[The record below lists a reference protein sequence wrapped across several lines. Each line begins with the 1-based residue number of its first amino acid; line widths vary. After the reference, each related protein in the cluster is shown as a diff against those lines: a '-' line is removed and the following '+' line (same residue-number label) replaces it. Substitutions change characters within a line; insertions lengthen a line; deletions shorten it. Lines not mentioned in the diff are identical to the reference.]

1 MVKCMNNQSPKSPKI
16 KRKNEGVKGSVL
28 TFFSTASAVGKTVL
42 AVNYA
47 ADLAAR
53 GYKVCLADLD
63 LQFGDVCNYLGLK
76 PERTFFDYYDQE
88 EDKRDT
94 SEYMTETQFDF
105 DVFAAPLEVDEGFII
120 DAETIVQAINQ
131 LRDDYDYILLDTT
144 TGFTGISMAI
154 LEQTDVLFL
163 PCVVDFIPSIKDLK
177 LGLDTLH
184 KLQFDYQRVRLILN
198 RNKAETQIST
208 KDVEALLGRP
218 FQYFISNDYQGI
230 MQSIKEAK
238 PVVLTEAKNKL
249 ADEIS
254 DMVSEELGE
263 KEESSGGISGWF
275 GSLFK

>member
-1 MVKCMNNQSPKSPKI
+1 MVKCMNNQNPKR
-16 KRKNEGVKGSVL
+16 KRKNEAVKGSVF

-47 ADLAAR
+47 AYLAER

-63 LQFGDVCNYLGLK
+63 LQFGDVCNYLGIT
-76 PERTFFDYYDQE
+76 PTQTFFNYYDQE

-94 SEYMTETQFDF
+94 AAFITETQFGF
-105 DVFAAPLEVDEGFII
+105 DVLAAPLEVDEGFVI
-120 DAETIVQAINQ
+120 DAETILQAINQ
-131 LRDDYDYILLDTT
+131 LRDDYDYVLLDTT
-144 TGFTGISMAI
+144 TGFTGISLAI
-154 LEQTDVLFL
+154 LEQTDVLYL

-177 LGLDTLH
+177 IGLETLY

-208 KDVEALLGRP
+208 KDVEALVGRP

-238 PVVLTEAKNKL
+238 PIVLTEKKNKL

-263 KEESSGGISGWF
+263 KEESGGLSGWF

>member
-1 MVKCMNNQSPKSPKI
+1 MVKYMNNQSPRT
-16 KRKNEGVKGSVL
+16 KRKNEGIKGSVF

-47 ADLAAR
+47 ADLAER

-63 LQFGDVCNYLGLK
+63 LQFGDVCNYLGIT
-76 PERTFFDYYDQE
+76 PEKTLFDYYEQE
-88 EDKRDT
+88 DNQRDT
-94 SEYMTETQFDF
+94 STCITEIKFGF
-105 DVFAAPLEVDEGFII
+105 DVLAAPLEVDEGFLI

-131 LRDDYDYILLDTT
+131 LRDDYDYVLLDTT
-144 TGFTGISMAI
+144 TGFTGISLAI
-154 LEQTDVLFL
+154 LEQTDVLYL

-177 LGLDTLH
+177 IGLETLY

-208 KDVEALLGRP
+208 KDVEALVGRP

-230 MQSIKEAK
+230 MRSIKEAK
-238 PVVLTEAKNKL
+238 PIVLTEKKNKL

-263 KEESSGGISGWF
+263 KEESGGLSGWF

>member
-1 MVKCMNNQSPKSPKI
+1 MVKFMNNQSPKR
-16 KRKNEGVKGSVL
+16 KRKNEDVKGSVF

-47 ADLAAR
+47 ADLAER

-63 LQFGDVCNYLGLK
+63 LQFGDVCNYLGIK
-76 PERTFFDYYDQE
+76 PTRTFFDYYEQE

-94 SEYMTETQFDF
+94 ASCMTETQFGF
-105 DVFAAPLEVDEGFII
+105 EVLAAPLEVDEGFII
-120 DAETIVQAINQ
+120 DAETIVEAINQ

-144 TGFTGISMAI
+144 TGFTGISLAI
-154 LEQTDVLFL
+154 LEQTDVLYL

-177 LGLDTLH
+177 IGLDTLH

-238 PVVLTEAKNKL
+238 PVVLTEAPNKL

-263 KEESSGGISGWF
+263 KEETSSGISSWF

>member
-1 MVKCMNNQSPKSPKI
+1 MVKYMNNQNLKR
-16 KRKNEGVKGSVL
+16 KRKNEDLKGSVF

-47 ADLAAR
+47 ADLAER

-63 LQFGDVCNYLGLK
+63 LQFGDVCNYLGITPSK
-76 PERTFFDYYDQE
+76 TFFDYYDQE
-88 EDKRDT
+88 EDRRDT
-94 SEYMTETQFDF
+94 AAYMTETQFGF
-105 DVFAAPLEVDEGFII
+105 DVLAAPLEVDEGFII
-120 DAETIVQAINQ
+120 DAETILQAINQ

-154 LEQTDVLFL
+154 LEQTDVLYL

-177 LGLDTLH
+177 IGLDTLH

-238 PVVLTEAKNKL
+238 PVVLTEAPNKL

-263 KEESSGGISGWF
+263 KEEASSGISSWF

>member
-1 MVKCMNNQSPKSPKI
+1 MVNYMTNQSPNR
-16 KRKNEGVKGSVL
+16 KRKNEGVKGYVF

-47 ADLAAR
+47 ADLAER

-63 LQFGDVCNYLGLK
+63 LQFGDACNYLGIT
-76 PERTFFDYYDQE
+76 PETTFFNYYEQDD
-88 EDKRDT
+88 DKRDT
-94 SEYMTETQFDF
+94 SLCMTETNFGF
-105 DVFAAPLEVDEGFII
+105 DVLAAPVEVDEGFII

-131 LRDDYDYILLDTT
+131 LRDDYDYVLLDTT
-144 TGFTGISMAI
+144 TGFTGISLAI
-154 LEQTDVLFL
+154 LEQTDVLYL

-177 LGLDTLH
+177 IGLETLY

-208 KDVEALLGRP
+208 KDVEALVGRP

-238 PVVLTEAKNKL
+238 PIVLTEKKNKL

-263 KEESSGGISGWF
+263 KEESGGLSGWF

>member
-1 MVKCMNNQSPKSPKI
+1 MVNYMTNQSPNR
-16 KRKNEGVKGSVL
+16 KRKNEGVKGYVF

-47 ADLAAR
+47 ADLAER

-63 LQFGDVCNYLGLK
+63 LQFGDACNYLGIT
-76 PERTFFDYYDQE
+76 PETTFFNYYEQDD
-88 EDKRDT
+88 DKRDT
-94 SEYMTETQFDF
+94 SLCMTETQFGF
-105 DVFAAPLEVDEGFII
+105 DVLAAPLEVDEGFII
-120 DAETIVQAINQ
+120 DAETIVEAINQ

-154 LEQTDVLFL
+154 LEQTDVLYL

-177 LGLDTLH
+177 IGLDTLH

-238 PVVLTEAKNKL
+238 PVVLTEAPNKL

-263 KEESSGGISGWF
+263 KEETSSGISSWF

>member
-1 MVKCMNNQSPKSPKI
+1 MVKCMNNQNPKR
-16 KRKNEGVKGSVL
+16 KRKNEAVKGSVF

-47 ADLAAR
+47 ADLAER

-63 LQFGDVCNYLGLK
+63 LQFGDVCNYLGIT
-76 PERTFFDYYDQE
+76 PTQTFFNYYDQE

-94 SEYMTETQFDF
+94 AAFITETQFGF
-105 DVFAAPLEVDEGFII
+105 DVLAAPLEVDEGFVI
-120 DAETIVQAINQ
+120 DAETILQAINQ
-131 LRDDYDYILLDTT
+131 LRDDYDYVLLDTT
-144 TGFTGISMAI
+144 TGFTNISMAI
-154 LEQTDVLFL
+154 LEQTDVLYL

-177 LGLDTLH
+177 IGLETLH
-184 KLQFDYQRVRLILN
+184 ELQFDYQRMRLILN
-198 RNKAETQIST
+198 RNKAETQISI
-208 KDVEALLGRP
+208 KDVEAIVGRP

-230 MQSIKEAK
+230 MQSIREAK

-263 KEESSGGISGWF
+263 KEETSSGLTGWL
-275 GSLFK
+275 GSLFR

>member
-1 MVKCMNNQSPKSPKI
+1 MVKCMNNQNPKR
-16 KRKNEGVKGSVL
+16 KRKNEAIKGSVF

-47 ADLAAR
+47 ADLAER

-63 LQFGDVCNYLGLK
+63 LQFGDVCNYLGIT
-76 PERTFFDYYDQE
+76 PTQTFFNYYDQE

-94 SEYMTETQFDF
+94 AAFITETQFGF
-105 DVFAAPLEVDEGFII
+105 DVLAAPLEVDEGFVI
-120 DAETIVQAINQ
+120 DAETILQAINQ
-131 LRDDYDYILLDTT
+131 LRDDYDYVLLDTT
-144 TGFTGISMAI
+144 TGFTSISMAI
-154 LEQTDVLFL
+154 LEQTDVLYL

-177 LGLDTLH
+177 IGLETLH
-184 KLQFDYQRVRLILN
+184 KLQFDYQRMRLILN
-198 RNKAETQIST
+198 RNKAETQISI
-208 KDVEALLGRP
+208 KDVETIVGRP

-230 MQSIKEAK
+230 MQSIREAK

-263 KEESSGGISGWF
+263 KEETSSGLTGWL
-275 GSLFK
+275 GSLFR

>member
-1 MVKCMNNQSPKSPKI
+1 MVNYMTNQSPNR
-16 KRKNEGVKGSVL
+16 KRKNEGVKGYVF

-47 ADLAAR
+47 ADLAER

-63 LQFGDVCNYLGLK
+63 LQFGDACNYLGIT
-76 PERTFFDYYDQE
+76 PETTFFNYYEQND
-88 EDKRDT
+88 DKRDT
-94 SEYMTETQFDF
+94 SLCMTETKFGF
-105 DVFAAPLEVDEGFII
+105 DVLAAPLEVDEGFII

-131 LRDDYDYILLDTT
+131 LRDDYDYVLLDTT
-144 TGFTGISMAI
+144 TGFTGISLAI
-154 LEQTDVLFL
+154 LEQTDVLYL

-177 LGLDTLH
+177 IGLETLY

-198 RNKAETQIST
+198 RDKAETQIST
-208 KDVEALLGRP
+208 KDVEALVGRP

-238 PVVLTEAKNKL
+238 PIVLTEKKNKL

-263 KEESSGGISGWF
+263 KEESSGLSGWF

>member
-1 MVKCMNNQSPKSPKI
+1 MVKCMNNQNPKR
-16 KRKNEGVKGSVL
+16 KRKNEAVKGSVF

-47 ADLAAR
+47 ADLAER

-63 LQFGDVCNYLGLK
+63 LQFGDVCNYLGIT
-76 PERTFFDYYDQE
+76 PTQTFFNYYDQE

-94 SEYMTETQFDF
+94 AAFITETQFGF
-105 DVFAAPLEVDEGFII
+105 DVLAAPLEVDEGFVI
-120 DAETIVQAINQ
+120 DAETILQAINQ
-131 LRDDYDYILLDTT
+131 LRDDYDYVLLDTA
-144 TGFTGISMAI
+144 TGFTSISMAI
-154 LEQTDVLFL
+154 LEQTDVLYL

-177 LGLDTLH
+177 IGLETLH
-184 KLQFDYQRVRLILN
+184 KLQFDYQRMRLILN
-198 RNKAETQIST
+198 RNKAETQISI
-208 KDVEALLGRP
+208 KDVEAIVGRP

-230 MQSIKEAK
+230 MQSIREAK

-263 KEESSGGISGWF
+263 KEETSSGLTGWL
-275 GSLFK
+275 GSLFR

>member
-1 MVKCMNNQSPKSPKI
+1 MVKYMNNQSPKR
-16 KRKNEGVKGSVL
+16 KRKNEDVKGSVF

-47 ADLAAR
+47 ADLAER

-63 LQFGDVCNYLGLK
+63 LQFGDVCNYLGIE
-76 PERTFFDYYDQE
+76 PARTFFDYYEQE

-94 SEYMTETQFDF
+94 ASCMTETQFGF
-105 DVFAAPLEVDEGFII
+105 EVLAAPLEVDEGFII
-120 DAETIVQAINQ
+120 DAETIVEAINQ
-131 LRDDYDYILLDTT
+131 MRDDYDYILLDTT

-154 LEQTDVLFL
+154 LEQTDVLYL

-177 LGLDTLH
+177 IGLDTLH

-238 PVVLTEAKNKL
+238 PVVLTEKKNKL

-263 KEESSGGISGWF
+263 KEETSSGISSWF

>member
-1 MVKCMNNQSPKSPKI
+1 MTNQSPRI
-16 KRKNEGVKGSVL
+16 KRKNEGIKGSVF

-47 ADLAAR
+47 ADLAER

-63 LQFGDVCNYLGLK
+63 LQFGDVCNYLGIT
-76 PERTFFDYYDQE
+76 PEKTLFNYYEQE
-88 EDKRDT
+88 DGQRDT
-94 SEYMTETQFDF
+94 ATCITEIKYGF
-105 DVFAAPLEVDEGFII
+105 DVLAAPLEVDEGFIM

-131 LRDDYDYILLDTT
+131 LRDDYDYVLLDTT
-144 TGFTGISMAI
+144 TGFTGITLAI
-154 LEQTDVLFL
+154 LEQTDVLYL

-177 LGLDTLH
+177 IGLETLH

-198 RNKAETQIST
+198 RNKAETQISI
-208 KDVEALLGRP
+208 KDVETLLGRP

-238 PVVLTEAKNKL
+238 PVVLTESKNKL

-254 DMVSEELGE
+254 EMVSEELGE
-263 KEESSGGISGWF
+263 KEESGGLTGWL

>member
-1 MVKCMNNQSPKSPKI
+1 MVKCMNNQNPKR
-16 KRKNEGVKGSVL
+16 KRKNEAVKGSVF

-47 ADLAAR
+47 ADLAER

-63 LQFGDVCNYLGLK
+63 LQFGDVCNYLGIT
-76 PERTFFDYYDQE
+76 PTQTFFNYYDQE

-94 SEYMTETQFDF
+94 AAFITETQFGF
-105 DVFAAPLEVDEGFII
+105 DVLAAPLEVDEGFVI
-120 DAETIVQAINQ
+120 DAETILQAINQ
-131 LRDDYDYILLDTT
+131 LRDDYDYVLLDTT
-144 TGFTGISMAI
+144 TGFTSISMAI
-154 LEQTDVLFL
+154 LEQTDVLYL

-177 LGLDTLH
+177 IGLETLH
-184 KLQFDYQRVRLILN
+184 KLQFDYQRMRLILN
-198 RNKAETQIST
+198 RNKAETQISI
-208 KDVEALLGRP
+208 KDVEAIVGRP

-230 MQSIKEAK
+230 MQSIREAK

-263 KEESSGGISGWF
+263 KEETSSGLAGWL
-275 GSLFK
+275 GSLFR

>member
-1 MVKCMNNQSPKSPKI
+1 MVNYMTNQSPNR
-16 KRKNEGVKGSVL
+16 KRKNEGVKGYVF

-47 ADLAAR
+47 ADLAER

-63 LQFGDVCNYLGLK
+63 LQFGDACNYLGIT
-76 PERTFFDYYDQE
+76 PETTFFNYYEQDD
-88 EDKRDT
+88 DKRDT
-94 SEYMTETQFDF
+94 SLCMTETNFGF
-105 DVFAAPLEVDEGFII
+105 DVLAAPLEVDEGFII

-131 LRDDYDYILLDTT
+131 LRDDYDYVLLDTT
-144 TGFTGISMAI
+144 TGFTGISLAI
-154 LEQTDVLFL
+154 LEQTDVLYL

-177 LGLDTLH
+177 IGLETLY

-198 RNKAETQIST
+198 RDKAETQIST
-208 KDVEALLGRP
+208 KDVEALVGRP

-238 PVVLTEAKNKL
+238 PIVLTEKKNKL

-263 KEESSGGISGWF
+263 KEESSGLSGWF
-275 GSLFK
+275 GSFFK

>member
-1 MVKCMNNQSPKSPKI
+1 MVEYMKNQSPKI
-16 KRKNEGVKGSVL
+16 KRKNEGLKGSVL

-47 ADLAAR
+47 ADLAER
-53 GYKVCLADLD
+53 GYRVCLADLD
-63 LQFGDVCNYLGLK
+63 LQFGDVCNYLGLT
-76 PERTFFDYYDQE
+76 PEWTFFDYYDQE
-88 EDKRDT
+88 EAKRDT
-94 SEYMTETQFDF
+94 SDYMTSTQFGF
-105 DVFAAPLEVDEGFII
+105 DVFAAPKEVDEGFII
-120 DAETIVQAINQ
+120 DADTIVQAITQ

-177 LGLDTLH
+177 IGLDTLH

-198 RNKAETQIST
+198 RNKAETQISIR
-208 KDVEALLGRP
+208 DVESLLGRP

-263 KEESSGGISGWF
+263 KEEAGGISSWF

>member
-1 MVKCMNNQSPKSPKI
+1 MVKCMNNQNPKR
-16 KRKNEGVKGSVL
+16 KRKNEAVKGSVF

-47 ADLAAR
+47 ADLAER

-63 LQFGDVCNYLGLK
+63 LQFGDVCNYLGIT
-76 PERTFFDYYDQE
+76 PTQTFFNYYDQE

-94 SEYMTETQFDF
+94 AAFITETQFGF
-105 DVFAAPLEVDEGFII
+105 DVLAAPLEVDEGFII
-120 DAETIVQAINQ
+120 DAETILQAINQ
-131 LRDDYDYILLDTT
+131 LRDDYDYVLLDTT
-144 TGFTGISMAI
+144 TGFTSISMAI
-154 LEQTDVLFL
+154 LEQTDVLYL

-177 LGLDTLH
+177 IGLETLH
-184 KLQFDYQRVRLILN
+184 KLQFDYQRMRLILN
-198 RNKAETQIST
+198 RNKAETQISI
-208 KDVEALLGRP
+208 KDVEAIVGRP

-230 MQSIKEAK
+230 MQSIREAK

-263 KEESSGGISGWF
+263 KEETSSVLTGWL
-275 GSLFK
+275 GSLFR

>member
-1 MVKCMNNQSPKSPKI
+1 MVKCMNNQNPKR
-16 KRKNEGVKGSVL
+16 KRKNEAVKGSVF

-47 ADLAAR
+47 ADLAER

-63 LQFGDVCNYLGLK
+63 LQFGDVCNYLGIT
-76 PERTFFDYYDQE
+76 PTQTFFNYYDQE

-94 SEYMTETQFDF
+94 AAFITETQFGF
-105 DVFAAPLEVDEGFII
+105 DVLAAPLEVDEGFVI
-120 DAETIVQAINQ
+120 DAETILQAINQ
-131 LRDDYDYILLDTT
+131 LRDDYDYVLLDTT
-144 TGFTGISMAI
+144 TGFTSISMAI
-154 LEQTDVLFL
+154 LEQTDVLYL

-177 LGLDTLH
+177 IGLETLH
-184 KLQFDYQRVRLILN
+184 KLQFDYQRMRLILN
-198 RNKAETQIST
+198 RNKAETQISI
-208 KDVEALLGRP
+208 KDVETIVGRP

-230 MQSIKEAK
+230 MQSIREAK

-263 KEESSGGISGWF
+263 KEETSSGLTGWL
-275 GSLFK
+275 GSLFR

>member
-1 MVKCMNNQSPKSPKI
+1 MVNYMTNQSPNR
-16 KRKNEGVKGSVL
+16 KRKNEGVKGYVF

-47 ADLAAR
+47 ADLAER

-63 LQFGDVCNYLGLK
+63 LQFGDACNYLGIT
-76 PERTFFDYYDQE
+76 PETTFFNYYEQDD
-88 EDKRDT
+88 DKRDT
-94 SEYMTETQFDF
+94 SLCMTGTNFGF
-105 DVFAAPLEVDEGFII
+105 DVLAAPLEVDEGFII

-131 LRDDYDYILLDTT
+131 LRDDYDYVLLDTT
-144 TGFTGISMAI
+144 TGFTGISLAI
-154 LEQTDVLFL
+154 LEQTDVLYL

-177 LGLDTLH
+177 IGLETLY

-208 KDVEALLGRP
+208 KDVEALVGRP

-238 PVVLTEAKNKL
+238 PIVLTEKKNKL

-263 KEESSGGISGWF
+263 KEESSGLSGWF

>member
-1 MVKCMNNQSPKSPKI
+1 MVKYMNNQSPKR
-16 KRKNEGVKGSVL
+16 KRKNEDGKGSVF

-47 ADLAAR
+47 ADLAER

-63 LQFGDVCNYLGLK
+63 LQFGDVCNYLGIM
-76 PERTFFDYYDQE
+76 PTRTFFDYYEQE

-94 SEYMTETQFDF
+94 ASCMTETQFGF
-105 DVFAAPLEVDEGFII
+105 EVLAAPLEVDEGFII
-120 DAETIVQAINQ
+120 DAETIVEAINQ

-154 LEQTDVLFL
+154 LEQTDVLYL

-177 LGLDTLH
+177 IGLDTLH

-238 PVVLTEAKNKL
+238 PVVLTEAPNKL

-263 KEESSGGISGWF
+263 KEETSGGISSWF

>member
-1 MVKCMNNQSPKSPKI
+1 MVNYMTNQSPNR
-16 KRKNEGVKGSVL
+16 KRKNEGVKGDVF

-47 ADLAAR
+47 ADLAER

-63 LQFGDVCNYLGLK
+63 LQFGDACNYLGIT
-76 PERTFFDYYDQE
+76 PETTFFNYYEQDD
-88 EDKRDT
+88 DKRDT
-94 SEYMTETQFDF
+94 SLCMTETNFGF
-105 DVFAAPLEVDEGFII
+105 DVLAAPLEVDEGFII

-131 LRDDYDYILLDTT
+131 LRDDYDYVLLDTT
-144 TGFTGISMAI
+144 TGFTGISLAI
-154 LEQTDVLFL
+154 LEQTDVLYL

-177 LGLDTLH
+177 IGLETLY

-198 RNKAETQIST
+198 RDKAETQIST
-208 KDVEALLGRP
+208 KDVEALVGRP

-238 PVVLTEAKNKL
+238 PIVLTEKKNKL

-263 KEESSGGISGWF
+263 KEESSGLSGWF

>member
-1 MVKCMNNQSPKSPKI
+1 MVKYMNNQNPKR
-16 KRKNEGVKGSVL
+16 KRKNEDVKGSVF

-47 ADLAAR
+47 ADLAER

-63 LQFGDVCNYLGLK
+63 LQFGDVCNYLGIK
-76 PERTFFDYYDQE
+76 PARTFFDYYEQE

-94 SEYMTETQFDF
+94 ASCMTETQFGF
-105 DVFAAPLEVDEGFII
+105 EVLAAPLEVDEGFII
-120 DAETIVQAINQ
+120 DAETIVEAINQ

-144 TGFTGISMAI
+144 TGFTGISLAI
-154 LEQTDVLFL
+154 LEQTDVLYL

-177 LGLDTLH
+177 IGLDTLH

-238 PVVLTEAKNKL
+238 PVVLTEAPNKL

-263 KEESSGGISGWF
+263 KEEASSGISSWF

>member
-144 TGFTGISMAI
+144 TGFTGISLAI

-254 DMVSEELGE
+254 NMVSEELGE

>member
-1 MVKCMNNQSPKSPKI
+1 MVNYMTNQSPNR
-16 KRKNEGVKGSVL
+16 KRKNEGVKGYVF

-47 ADLAAR
+47 ADLAER

-63 LQFGDVCNYLGLK
+63 LQFGDACNYLGIT
-76 PERTFFDYYDQE
+76 PETTFFNYYEQDD
-88 EDKRDT
+88 DKRDT
-94 SEYMTETQFDF
+94 SLCMTETKFGF
-105 DVFAAPLEVDEGFII
+105 DVLAAPIEVDEGFII

-131 LRDDYDYILLDTT
+131 LRDDYDYVLLDTT
-144 TGFTGISMAI
+144 TGFTGISLAI
-154 LEQTDVLFL
+154 LEQTDVLYL

-177 LGLDTLH
+177 IGLETLY

-198 RNKAETQIST
+198 RDKAETQIST
-208 KDVEALLGRP
+208 KDVEALVGRP

-238 PVVLTEAKNKL
+238 PIVLTEKKNKL

-263 KEESSGGISGWF
+263 KEESGGLSGWF

>member
-1 MVKCMNNQSPKSPKI
+1 MVKCMNNQNPKR
-16 KRKNEGVKGSVL
+16 KRKNEAVKGSVF

-47 ADLAAR
+47 ADLAER

-63 LQFGDVCNYLGLK
+63 LQFGDVCNYLGIT
-76 PERTFFDYYDQE
+76 PTQTFFNYYDQE

-94 SEYMTETQFDF
+94 AAFITETQIGF
-105 DVFAAPLEVDEGFII
+105 DVLAAPLEVDEGFVI
-120 DAETIVQAINQ
+120 DAETILQAINQ
-131 LRDDYDYILLDTT
+131 LRDDYDYVLLDTT
-144 TGFTGISMAI
+144 TGFTNISMAI
-154 LEQTDVLFL
+154 LEQTDVLYL

-177 LGLDTLH
+177 IGLETLH
-184 KLQFDYQRVRLILN
+184 KLQFDYQRMRLILN
-198 RNKAETQIST
+198 RNKAETQISI
-208 KDVEALLGRP
+208 KDVEAIVGRP

-230 MQSIKEAK
+230 MQSIREAK

-263 KEESSGGISGWF
+263 KEETSSGLTGWL
-275 GSLFK
+275 GSLFR

>member
-1 MVKCMNNQSPKSPKI
+1 MVKCMNNQNPKR
-16 KRKNEGVKGSVL
+16 KRKNEAVKGSVF

-47 ADLAAR
+47 ADLAER

-63 LQFGDVCNYLGLK
+63 LQFGDVCNYLGIT
-76 PERTFFDYYDQE
+76 PTQTFFNYYDQE

-94 SEYMTETQFDF
+94 AAFITETQFGF
-105 DVFAAPLEVDEGFII
+105 DVLAAPLDVDEGFII
-120 DAETIVQAINQ
+120 DAETILQAINQ
-131 LRDDYDYILLDTT
+131 LRDDYDYVLLDTT
-144 TGFTGISMAI
+144 TGFTGISLAI
-154 LEQTDVLFL
+154 LEQTDVLYL

-177 LGLDTLH
+177 IGLETLY

-208 KDVEALLGRP
+208 KDVEALVGRP

-238 PVVLTEAKNKL
+238 PIVLTEKKNKL

-263 KEESSGGISGWF
+263 KEESSGLSGWF

>member
-1 MVKCMNNQSPKSPKI
+1 MVNCMTNQSPNR
-16 KRKNEGVKGSVL
+16 KRKNEGVKGYVF

-47 ADLAAR
+47 ADLAER

-63 LQFGDVCNYLGLK
+63 LQFGDACNYLGIT
-76 PERTFFDYYDQE
+76 PETTFFNYYEQDD
-88 EDKRDT
+88 DKRDT
-94 SEYMTETQFDF
+94 SLCMTETNFGF
-105 DVFAAPLEVDEGFII
+105 DVLAAPLEVDEGFII

-131 LRDDYDYILLDTT
+131 LRDDYDYVLLDTT
-144 TGFTGISMAI
+144 TGFTGISLAI
-154 LEQTDVLFL
+154 LEQTDVLYL

-177 LGLDTLH
+177 IGLETLY

-208 KDVEALLGRP
+208 KDVEALVGRP

-238 PVVLTEAKNKL
+238 PIVLTEKKNKL

-263 KEESSGGISGWF
+263 KEESGGLSGWF

>member
-1 MVKCMNNQSPKSPKI
+1 MVKCMNNQNPKR
-16 KRKNEGVKGSVL
+16 KRKNEAVKGSVF

-47 ADLAAR
+47 ADLAER

-63 LQFGDVCNYLGLK
+63 LQFGDVCNYLGIT
-76 PERTFFDYYDQE
+76 PTQTFFNYSDQE

-94 SEYMTETQFDF
+94 AACITETQFGF
-105 DVFAAPLEVDEGFII
+105 DVLAAPLEVDEGFII
-120 DAETIVQAINQ
+120 DVETILQAINQ
-131 LRDDYDYILLDTT
+131 LRDDYDYVLLDTT
-144 TGFTGISMAI
+144 TGFTSISMAI
-154 LEQTDVLFL
+154 LEQTDVLYL

-177 LGLDTLH
+177 IGLETLH
-184 KLQFDYQRVRLILN
+184 KLQFDYQRMRLILN
-198 RNKAETQIST
+198 RNKAETQISI
-208 KDVEALLGRP
+208 KDVEAIVGRP

-230 MQSIKEAK
+230 MQSIREAK

-263 KEESSGGISGWF
+263 KEETSSGLTGWL
-275 GSLFK
+275 GSLFR

>member
-1 MVKCMNNQSPKSPKI
+1 MVNYMTNQSPNR
-16 KRKNEGVKGSVL
+16 KRKNEGVKGYVF

-47 ADLAAR
+47 ADLAER

-63 LQFGDVCNYLGLK
+63 LQFGDACNYLGIT
-76 PERTFFDYYDQE
+76 PETTFFNYYEQDD
-88 EDKRDT
+88 DKRDT
-94 SEYMTETQFDF
+94 SLCMTETKFGF
-105 DVFAAPLEVDEGFII
+105 DVLAAPLEVDEGFII

-131 LRDDYDYILLDTT
+131 LRDDYDYVLLDTT
-144 TGFTGISMAI
+144 TGFTGISLAI
-154 LEQTDVLFL
+154 LEQTDVLYL

-177 LGLDTLH
+177 IGLETLY

-198 RNKAETQIST
+198 RDKAETQIST
-208 KDVEALLGRP
+208 KDVEALVGRP

-238 PVVLTEAKNKL
+238 PIVLTEKKNKL

-263 KEESSGGISGWF
+263 KEESSGLSGWF

>member
-1 MVKCMNNQSPKSPKI
+1 MVKCMNNQNPKR
-16 KRKNEGVKGSVL
+16 KRKNEAVKGSVF

-47 ADLAAR
+47 ADLAER

-63 LQFGDVCNYLGLK
+63 LQFGDVCNYLGIT
-76 PERTFFDYYDQE
+76 PTQTFFNYYDQE

-94 SEYMTETQFDF
+94 AAFITETQFGF
-105 DVFAAPLEVDEGFII
+105 DVLAAPLDVDEGFII
-120 DAETIVQAINQ
+120 DAETILQAINQ
-131 LRDDYDYILLDTT
+131 LRDDYDYVLLDTT
-144 TGFTGISMAI
+144 TGFTNISMAI
-154 LEQTDVLFL
+154 LEQTDVLYL

-177 LGLDTLH
+177 IGLETLH
-184 KLQFDYQRVRLILN
+184 KLQFDYQRMRLILN
-198 RNKAETQIST
+198 RNKAETQISI
-208 KDVEALLGRP
+208 KDVEAIVGRP

-230 MQSIKEAK
+230 MQSIREAK

-263 KEESSGGISGWF
+263 KEETSSGLTGWL
-275 GSLFK
+275 GSLFR

>member
-1 MVKCMNNQSPKSPKI
+1 MVNYMTNQSPNR
-16 KRKNEGVKGSVL
+16 KRKNEGVKGYVF

-47 ADLAAR
+47 ADLAER

-63 LQFGDVCNYLGLK
+63 LQFGDACNYLGIT
-76 PERTFFDYYDQE
+76 PETTFFNYYEQDD
-88 EDKRDT
+88 DKRDT
-94 SEYMTETQFDF
+94 SLCMTETKFGF
-105 DVFAAPLEVDEGFII
+105 DVLAAPIEVDEGFII

-131 LRDDYDYILLDTT
+131 LRDDYDYVLLDTT
-144 TGFTGISMAI
+144 TGFTGISLAI
-154 LEQTDVLFL
+154 LEQTDVLYL

-177 LGLDTLH
+177 IGLETLY

-208 KDVEALLGRP
+208 KDVEALVGRP

-238 PVVLTEAKNKL
+238 PIVLTEKKNKL

-263 KEESSGGISGWF
+263 KEESSGLSGWF

>member
-1 MVKCMNNQSPKSPKI
+1 MVNYMTNQSPNR
-16 KRKNEGVKGSVL
+16 KRKNEGVKGYVF

-47 ADLAAR
+47 ADLAER

-63 LQFGDVCNYLGLK
+63 LQFGDACNYLGIT
-76 PERTFFDYYDQE
+76 PETTFFNYYEQDD
-88 EDKRDT
+88 DKRDT
-94 SEYMTETQFDF
+94 SLCMTETKFGF
-105 DVFAAPLEVDEGFII
+105 DVLAAPLEVDEGFII

-131 LRDDYDYILLDTT
+131 LRDDYDYVLLDTT
-144 TGFTGISMAI
+144 TGFTGISLAI
-154 LEQTDVLFL
+154 LEQTDVLYL

-177 LGLDTLH
+177 IGVETQY

-208 KDVEALLGRP
+208 KDVEALVGRP

-238 PVVLTEAKNKL
+238 PIVLTEKKNKL

-263 KEESSGGISGWF
+263 KEESGGLSGWF

>member
-1 MVKCMNNQSPKSPKI
+1 MVKYMNNQSPKR
-16 KRKNEGVKGSVL
+16 KRKNEDVKGSVF

-47 ADLAAR
+47 ADLAER

-63 LQFGDVCNYLGLK
+63 LQFGDVCNYLGIK
-76 PERTFFDYYDQE
+76 PARTFFDYYEQE

-94 SEYMTETQFDF
+94 ASCMTETQFGF
-105 DVFAAPLEVDEGFII
+105 EVLAAPLEVDEGFII
-120 DAETIVQAINQ
+120 DAETIVEAINQ

-154 LEQTDVLFL
+154 LEQTDVLYL

-177 LGLDTLH
+177 IGLDTLH

-238 PVVLTEAKNKL
+238 PVVLTEAPNKL

-263 KEESSGGISGWF
+263 KEETSSGISSWF

>member
-1 MVKCMNNQSPKSPKI
+1 MVKYMNNQSPKR
-16 KRKNEGVKGSVL
+16 KRKNEDVKGSVF

-47 ADLAAR
+47 ADLAER

-63 LQFGDVCNYLGLK
+63 LQFGDVCNYLGIK
-76 PERTFFDYYDQE
+76 PTQTFFDYYEQE

-94 SEYMTETQFDF
+94 ASCMTETQFGF
-105 DVFAAPLEVDEGFII
+105 EVLAAPLEVDEGFII
-120 DAETIVQAINQ
+120 DAETIVEAINQ

-144 TGFTGISMAI
+144 TGFTGISLAI
-154 LEQTDVLFL
+154 LEQTDVLYL

-177 LGLDTLH
+177 IGLDTLH

-238 PVVLTEAKNKL
+238 PVVLTEAPNKL

-263 KEESSGGISGWF
+263 KEEASSGISSWF

>member
-1 MVKCMNNQSPKSPKI
+1 MVNYMTNQSPNR
-16 KRKNEGVKGSVL
+16 KRKNEGVKGYVF

-47 ADLAAR
+47 ADLAER

-63 LQFGDVCNYLGLK
+63 LQFGDACNYLGIT
-76 PERTFFDYYDQE
+76 PETTFFNYYEQDD
-88 EDKRDT
+88 DKRDT
-94 SEYMTETQFDF
+94 SLCMTETNFGF
-105 DVFAAPLEVDEGFII
+105 DVLAAPLEVDEGFII
-120 DAETIVQAINQ
+120 DAATIVQAINQ
-131 LRDDYDYILLDTT
+131 LRDDYDYVLLDTT
-144 TGFTGISMAI
+144 TGFTGISLAI
-154 LEQTDVLFL
+154 LEQTDVLYL

-177 LGLDTLH
+177 IGLETLY

-208 KDVEALLGRP
+208 KDVEALVGRP

-238 PVVLTEAKNKL
+238 PIVLTEKKNKL

-263 KEESSGGISGWF
+263 KEESGGLSGWF

>member
-1 MVKCMNNQSPKSPKI
+1 MVKCMNNQNPKR
-16 KRKNEGVKGSVL
+16 KRKNEAVKGSVF

-47 ADLAAR
+47 ADLAER

-63 LQFGDVCNYLGLK
+63 LQFGDVCNYLGIT
-76 PERTFFDYYDQE
+76 PTQTFFNYYDQE

-94 SEYMTETQFDF
+94 AAFITETQFGF
-105 DVFAAPLEVDEGFII
+105 DVLAAPLEVDEGFVI
-120 DAETIVQAINQ
+120 DAETILQAINQ
-131 LRDDYDYILLDTT
+131 LRDDYDYVLLDTT
-144 TGFTGISMAI
+144 TCFTNISMAI
-154 LEQTDVLFL
+154 LEQTDVLYL

-177 LGLDTLH
+177 IGLETLH
-184 KLQFDYQRVRLILN
+184 KLQFDYQRMRLILN
-198 RNKAETQIST
+198 RNKAETQLSI
-208 KDVEALLGRP
+208 KDVEAIVGRP

-230 MQSIKEAK
+230 MQSIREAK

-263 KEESSGGISGWF
+263 KEETSSGLTGWL
-275 GSLFK
+275 GSLFR

>member
-1 MVKCMNNQSPKSPKI
+1 MVNYMTNQSPNR
-16 KRKNEGVKGSVL
+16 KRKNEGVKGHVF

-47 ADLAAR
+47 ADLAER

-63 LQFGDVCNYLGLK
+63 LQFGDACNYLGIT
-76 PERTFFDYYDQE
+76 PETTFFNYYEQDD
-88 EDKRDT
+88 DKRDT
-94 SEYMTETQFDF
+94 SLCMTETNFGF
-105 DVFAAPLEVDEGFII
+105 DVLAAPLEVDEGFII

-131 LRDDYDYILLDTT
+131 LRDDYDYVLLDTT
-144 TGFTGISMAI
+144 TGFTGISLAI
-154 LEQTDVLFL
+154 LEQTDVLYL

-230 MQSIKEAK
+230 MQSIKDAK

-263 KEESSGGISGWF
+263 KEESGGISSWF

>member
-1 MVKCMNNQSPKSPKI
+1 M
-16 KRKNEGVKGSVL
+16 
-28 TFFSTASAVGKTVL
+28 
-42 AVNYA
+42 
-47 ADLAAR
+47 
-53 GYKVCLADLD
+53 
-63 LQFGDVCNYLGLK
+63 
-76 PERTFFDYYDQE
+76 
-88 EDKRDT
+88 
-94 SEYMTETQFDF
+94 
-105 DVFAAPLEVDEGFII
+105 AAPLEVDEGFLI

-131 LRDDYDYILLDTT
+131 LRDDYDYVLLDTT
-144 TGFTGISMAI
+144 TGFTGISLAI
-154 LEQTDVLFL
+154 LEQTDVLYL

-177 LGLDTLH
+177 IGLETLY

-208 KDVEALLGRP
+208 KDVEALVGRP

-238 PVVLTEAKNKL
+238 PIVLTEKKNKL

-263 KEESSGGISGWF
+263 KEESGGLSGWF